1 MQEEKELRARVPY
14 GTTQAQTGGNEGGRK
29 ERIVE
34 RIVTREGY
42 TIVWVD
48 DVSFYGHFVDD
59 PDLLRPTELG
69 YLCLGRK
76 GDDIKLFIK
85 RVYNPTSDTP
95 EVEPEVEFEMV
106 RSTTKLLEDK
116 LFVEDYYFIESF
128 VGRLV
133 DLLKERVKV
142 KRR

>member
-1 MQEEKELRARVPY
+1 
-14 GTTQAQTGGNEGGRK
+14 
-29 ERIVE
+29 
-34 RIVTREGY
+34 
-42 TIVWVD
+42 
-48 DVSFYGHFVDD
+48 
-59 PDLLRPTELG
+59 LRPTELG